1 MSCFRK
7 KIATALAGALLLV
20 GSAHAHPPSPSDAS
34 EASALSVAVPVAVSV
49 AGPVMLLSGAAAL
62 TVVSVEAS
70 AEGTVWVLERASD
83 GARIVLR
90 FAGAA
95 AGGVSVAAGTVVTCA
110 VLGTGWLLS
119 AAGEVI
125 AFIPNE
131 IGASLVYNERI
142 TR

>member
-1 MSCFRK
+1 MNTWNK
-7 KIATALAGALLLV
+7 TAAALLCIALL
-20 GSAHAHPPSPSDAS
+20 GAAQAHPPGPSDAS
-34 EASALSVAVPVAVSV
+34 AASALSVAVPVAVSV

-62 TVVSVEAS
+62 TVVSVQAS

-95 AGGVSVAAGTVVTCA
+95 VAGASVAAGTLVTCT
-110 VLGTGWLLS
+110 VLSTGWLLS